1 MKIKCDRCN
10 VEFNDLHDTIIRYDY
25 AETGR
30 GKPGHY
36 HLCLNCRK
44 ELISFLNNQK

>member
-10 VEFNDLHDTIIRYDY
+10 AEYDDLYDTVVTYDF
-25 AETGR
+25 AEPGR

-44 ELISFLNNQK
+44 KLMNWFEK